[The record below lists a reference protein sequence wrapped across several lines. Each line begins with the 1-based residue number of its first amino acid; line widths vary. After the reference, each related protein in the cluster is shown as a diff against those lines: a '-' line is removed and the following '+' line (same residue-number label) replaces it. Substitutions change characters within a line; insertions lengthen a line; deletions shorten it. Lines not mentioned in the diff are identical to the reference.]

1 MAKSICISIRICS
14 YLKYAKH
21 VKATM
26 LKPQQLPH
34 PSYRVTNSPML
45 NISVANQPL
54 ADNELMAAIDIGSN
68 SFHLAIAR
76 LDHGEVRKVTS
87 MSEKVQLAAGLDEN
101 NILNAAAERRGLEC
115 LSRFVA
121 RLDSVPPERI
131 RIVATNALRQA
142 KNAEDFIKRANA
154 ILPKPIEIIAGR
166 EEARLIH
173 LGVSH
178 TNASSDKRLVM
189 DIGGGSTEFIIGKG
203 FEPLLTESLQMGCV
217 AFTKK
222 FFADGQIT
230 EKAFANAIAA
240 ARKEMLAINGQY
252 QKTGWNS
259 VIGSSGTIKAVRNV
273 LVSKGWSD
281 EQERITYKGVK
292 KLEDLLITIG
302 DVNDIE
308 LEGVKE
314 HRKAVF
320 PAGVAVLR
328 AAMKVLGIDT
338 IAYSDGALREGVMYD
353 MLGRFASEDVRD
365 RSVLALNKRYSVDKK
380 QARQVV
386 RTSRHLFKQVK
397 DELQLTSDDAD
408 LLRRAAYLHEI
419 GLAISHNNYH
429 RHSAYL
435 LENSDIPGFSQVD
448 QKRMSQ
454 LMLSHRRKLKSDMLE
469 QICLIG
475 GNQLIYLCLL
485 LRLAVLAHHS
495 RSEYE
500 LPDMHL
506 VVTDTNC
513 WQITVSTD
521 KKHYAFLFSD
531 LEAEIEQF
539 AKWGIKLTVIEAQAQ
554 AE

>member
-1 MAKSICISIRICS
+1 
-14 YLKYAKH
+14 
-21 VKATM
+21 
-26 LKPQQLPH
+26 
-34 PSYRVTNSPML
+34 ML
-45 NISVANQPL
+45 NNTLENPPI
-54 ADNELMAAIDIGSN
+54 ADDELIAAIDIGSN

-76 LDHGEVRKVTS
+76 LDHGEVRKVAS
-87 MSEKVQLAAGLDEN
+87 MSEKVQLAAGLDEH
-101 NILNAAAERRGLEC
+101 NILGAAAENRGLDC

-142 KNAEDFIKRANA
+142 KNANDFIARANE

-166 EEARLIH
+166 EEARLIY

-178 TNASSDKRLVM
+178 TNASSDKRLVI

-203 FEPLLTESLQMGCV
+203 FDPLLTESLQMGCV
-217 AFTKK
+217 AFTQK

-230 EKAFANAIAA
+230 KEAFNHAIAA
-240 ARKEMLAINGQY
+240 ARKEVLSINGRY

-259 VIGSSGTIKAVRNV
+259 VVGSSGTIKAVRNV

-281 EQERITYKGVK
+281 AQERVTYRGVK
-292 KLEDLLITIG
+292 ELEKLLIKIG

-308 LEGVKE
+308 LTGVKE

-328 AAMKVLGIDT
+328 AAMKVLGVET
-338 IAYSDGALREGVMYD
+338 ITYSDGALREGVMYD

-365 RSVLALNKRYSVDKK
+365 RSVLALIKRYSVDKK

-386 RTSRHLFKQVK
+386 RTSRHLLKQVQN
-397 DELQLTSDDAD
+397 DLQLTSDDAD
-408 LLRRAAYLHEI
+408 VLRRAAYLHEI
-419 GLAISHNNYH
+419 GLAISHSNYH

-448 QKRMSQ
+448 QKRMAQ
-454 LMLSHRRKLKSDMLE
+454 LMLSHRRKLKGDMLE
-469 QICLIG
+469 KTCLIG
-475 GNQLIYLCLL
+475 GNQLVYLCLL

-495 RSEYE
+495 RSEYD
-500 LPDMHL
+500 LPQMQL
-506 VVTDTNC
+506 IVTDTNC

-521 KKHYAFLFSD
+521 KKHYAFLYSD
-531 LEAEIEQF
+531 LCAEIEQF
-539 AKWGIKLTVIEAQAQ
+539 AKWGVKLNVIESSVIKKLSQ
-554 AE
+554 

>member
-1 MAKSICISIRICS
+1 
-14 YLKYAKH
+14 
-21 VKATM
+21 M
-26 LKPQQLPH
+26 LKNQF
-34 PSYRVTNSPML
+34 TNPAL
-45 NISVANQPL
+45 AN
-54 ADNELMAAIDIGSN
+54 DELIAAIDIGSN

-76 LDHGEVRKVTS
+76 LDHGEVRKVVS
-87 MSEKVQLAAGLDEN
+87 LSEKVQLAAGLNEH
-101 NILNAAAERRGLEC
+101 NILSAAAERRGLDC

-121 RLDSVPPERI
+121 RLDSVPAARV

-142 KNAEDFIKRANA
+142 KNANDFIQRANA

-178 TNASSDKRLVM
+178 TNASSDKRLVI

-222 FFADGQIT
+222 FFADGTIT
-230 EKAFANAIAA
+230 ERSFSDAIAA
-240 ARKEMLAINGQY
+240 ARKEVLAINGQY

-273 LVSKGWSD
+273 LVSEGWSD
-281 EQERITYKGVK
+281 EQERITYEGVK
-292 KLEDLLITIG
+292 NLETLLITLG
-302 DVNDIE
+302 DVKDIE

-320 PAGVAVLR
+320 PAGVAVLC
-328 AAMKVLGIDT
+328 ATMEVLGIST

-365 RSVLALNKRYSVDKK
+365 RSVLSLIKRYSVDKK

-386 RTSRHLFKQVK
+386 RTGRHLFKQVK
-397 DELQLTSDDAD
+397 DDLHLTNDDSD

-419 GLAISHNNYH
+419 GLAISHSNYH
-429 RHSAYL
+429 KHSAYL

-448 QKRMSQ
+448 QKRMAQ
-454 LMLSHRRKLKSDMLE
+454 LVLSHRRKLKADTFE
-469 QICLIG
+469 QTCVIG
-475 GNQLIYLCLL
+475 GDQLIYLCLL

-495 RSEYE
+495 RSEHDLPNME
-500 LPDMHL
+500 LLITEP
-506 VVTDTNC
+506 NC

-521 KKHYAFLFSD
+521 KEHYAFLYSD
-531 LEAEIEQF
+531 LYADIEQF
-539 AKWGIKLTVIEAQAQ
+539 AKWGIKLNVVEAK
-554 AE
+554 AEV